1 MDDKKSSRSWIRS
14 VIGNISDLF
23 RDSLSN
29 TLDSVNSTFSDRT
42 TDSNRSVRS
51 HSVEEQPE
59 PSKEAAIPLC
69 LVRDAQ
75 LRNSDTTSIASRRST
90 GRSSPSLFEGYP
102 RSGLNLCSFEPA
114 VSISLSTS
122 VRGSTHPV
130 SSDSTAAYSSSG
142 IISSNLNTTATEPSS
157 STQLNTS
164 ATDND
169 IEMLPAVGSSRKR
182 ILNRSPEPAYGGV
195 RTNGHFS
202 LADTGIGLRSC
213 GEILPKKA
221 RYSPSREPALG
232 ENLPRGLLP
241 PERHSTFLR
250 PQSELR
256 MHSISP
262 ARGLRCSSAM
272 QQSVPLSPSRFQ
284 RPASSASSL
293 TSRTRAILDQ
303 LQKLSDP
310 HYNLPRWRVSN
321 EPERWASDLVKSSVC
336 RSSLKTTYSVPR
348 AKIISDAIYASSFER
363 SRHRWQPR
371 REMNRTGDQV
381 DAAEAQ
387 SSSNDTVLPLQQFV
401 NQESLLEKP
410 PLTRPDPG
418 NVPNQNVRLPDVLVS
433 PSRMVTAQPVLK
445 RFDGTTI
452 SRRSNVFSA
461 KWPELSVVDRQEAS
475 TQTSFDQSLLS
486 KLKGLP
492 KSSRAPQA
500 GFMDK
505 GMFAFAKPVRRGPSQ
520 LAQKADAANSKSTPT
535 AECREQS
542 DGSENEMDAAEDV
555 QLISRKK
562 EMLTGVSSS
571 RKGTS
576 EVSQMMSPTETVK
589 PPEPNGFQ
597 VEKGVV
603 EGAEMP
609 VIAPSAGSEN
619 RVISLEKQWSCKTC
633 FISNKRGA
641 EKCAACGVPR
651 AGAVAQSEAT
661 SGKQWSCRTCFI
673 SNKADADKCVACG
686 AAKGGGD
693 AGGKTVA
700 QAVSREWFCKECMC
714 KNTTGISK
722 CSACGA
728 PLPTIPVSVFGN
740 RAFVPIAASSPLDV
754 KFGFVSARSSA
765 SDDNGSSTGAAASTH
780 AAATAPLSFGLG
792 PSAMSGSNVAVEGGV
807 RPSVSDQGALPK
819 FGLASS
825 SSAPDFGDALKQQPV
840 VNHHELETIEED
852 KEEQQPATSAA
863 TASLFTFGSTAA
875 AAAAQTAQPD
885 KPDITAHTTASGG
898 PLLFGEAGSLTQT
911 ASTPVFP
918 TFAAPKSSAPSL
930 IFGSS
935 ATPTAGL
942 FRFGESGERP
952 KAPLAFGI
960 SASGPAVSVA
970 PVTATAPPF
979 NVAPSINQEGQ
990 SGAES
995 KGPMG
1000 SNSVEMASTIEATPA
1015 PRRPFTFGLA
1025 PSTTQST
1032 GLFAFGG
1039 AASTAA
1045 TSSTS
1050 NTGGLFSGLNTGV
1063 AVSSTM
1069 ATPFQFGT
1077 AQAPVKAFSA
1087 PGVVPPVP
1095 QTFNFG
1101 ATSATNGG
1109 NAGFTFGST
1118 TTPAVFSFGAQPAA
1132 APTFSFGSA
1141 APGPAAPAFGGL
1153 FSGLNTGVA
1162 VSSTMATP
1170 FQFGTAQA
1178 PVKAFSAPGVVPPV
1192 PQTFNFGATSAT
1204 NGGNAGFTF
1213 GSTTTPA
1220 VFSFGAQPG

>member
-1 MDDKKSSRSWIRS
+1 MGKGTLLKSSYSGMHRALF
-14 VIGNISDLF
+14 VNIWK
-23 RDSLSN
+23 RH
-29 TLDSVNSTFSDRT
+29 VRT
-42 TDSNRSVRS
+42 MPQAVV
-51 HSVEEQPE
+51 VEFYLQ
-59 PSKEAAIPLC
+59 
-69 LVRDAQ
+69 
-75 LRNSDTTSIASRRST
+75 
-90 GRSSPSLFEGYP
+90 
-102 RSGLNLCSFEPA
+102 
-114 VSISLSTS
+114 
-122 VRGSTHPV
+122 
-130 SSDSTAAYSSSG
+130 
-142 IISSNLNTTATEPSS
+142 
-157 STQLNTS
+157 
-164 ATDND
+164 
-169 IEMLPAVGSSRKR
+169 RKR

-321 EPERWASDLVKSSVC
+321 EPERWASDLVKSSVS

-571 RKGTS
+571 RKVITKKPKFSVACRNIWSDALGAEFPKQTIEVAKEFALDYKISSRQSAEADFLEIAGLPFGARTS

-885 KPDITAHTTASGG
+885 KPDITAHSSCFSSTASGG

-1141 APGPAAPAFGGL
+1141 APGPAAPAFGYDCTLRVL
-1153 FSGLNTGVA
+1153 FLHIYLRA
-1162 VSSTMATP
+1162 VPTTNFFAPGSSTSS
-1170 FQFGTAQA
+1170 G
-1178 PVKAFSAPGVVPPV
+1178 
-1192 PQTFNFGATSAT
+1192 
-1204 NGGNAGFTF
+1204 
-1213 GSTTTPA
+1213 TTTA
-1220 VFSFGAQPG
+1220 RKLLKARRLRR